1 MEIKEYVKMRKNFL
15 NETINNLE
23 EKPHLLIIQVNED
36 EASNAYVK
44 GKIKDLSL
52 IGAKCTHLKLSLD
65 ITENEL
71 LNVIKMNNYN
81 DDVDGILVQMPLPKH
96 INETKVKETI
106 APIKDVDGFHPLSKC
121 IACTPKG
128 IIDYL
133 KNENVEFEGKNAVV
147 IGRSNIV
154 GKPVAQLLLG
164 LNCNVTILHSRT
176 KKEDMNFY
184 LAHADIVVVAVGKK
198 HFLCDQPLKETAVI
212 VDVGINRVDGKLY
225 GDCAPNLNV
234 SLQTPVPGG
243 VGLLTRCAMLEN
255 LLICYNNRRGLK

>member
-1 MEIKEYVKMRKNFL
+1 MEIKEFVKLKKQAL
-15 NETINNLE
+15 TDTINNLV
-23 EKPHLLIIQVNED
+23 EKPHLLIIQVNND

-44 GKIKDLSL
+44 GKKKDLDL
-52 IGAKCTHLKLSLD
+52 IGARCSHLELPLTIS
-65 ITENEL
+65 EQEL

-106 APIKDVDGFHPLSKC
+106 SPIKDVDGFHPLSKC
-121 IACTPKG
+121 IPCTPKG

-133 KNENVEFEGKNAVV
+133 KAENVEFNGKNAVV

-154 GKPVAQLLLG
+154 GKPVAHLLLG
-164 LNCNVTILHSRT
+164 LNCNVTVLHSRT
-176 KKEDMNFY
+176 TKEDMNFY

-198 HFLCDQPLKETAVI
+198 HFLNDQPLKESAVI

-234 SLQTPVPGG
+234 KLQTPVPGG
-243 VGLLTRCAMLEN
+243 IGLLTRVAMLEN
-255 LLICYNNRRGLK
+255 LLVCYNNRRGN

>member
-1 MEIKEYVKMRKNFL
+1 MEIKEYVKLRKEYLTN
-15 NETINNLE
+15 TISQLD
-23 EKPHLLIIQVNED
+23 EKPHLLIIQVNND

-44 GKIKDLSL
+44 GKKKDLDL
-52 IGAKCTHLKLSLD
+52 IGAKCTHLSLPLD
-65 ITENEL
+65 ITEQEL
-71 LNVIKMNNYN
+71 LNLIKMNNYN

-106 APIKDVDGFHPLSKC
+106 SPIKDVDGFHPLSKC
-121 IACTPKG
+121 TPCTPKG

-133 KNENVEFEGKNAVV
+133 KNENVEFNGKNAVV

-176 KKEDMNFY
+176 TKEDMDFY

-198 HFLCDQPLKETAVI
+198 YFLNEQPLKESAVV

-234 SLQTPVPGG
+234 KLQTPVPGG
-243 VGLLTRCAMLEN
+243 IGLLTRLAMLEN
-255 LLICYNNRRGLK
+255 LLVCYYNRRGMK